1 MAVEIDIAGKQ
12 GRSPSALL
20 NKYLNRVVAVTASSP
35 KSAAKAAT
43 KDVFEAYKSDLSELS
58 DQERVKAVVGIARA
72 EQPYGLKDRL
82 GYDSDALFVTERKTA
97 LKAGILKSAVV
108 LAGAAASVVNY
119 QHGNM
124 FGAGVFAA
132 LSLGNAD
139 GAFKKVVGSFMAPKT
154 PEDRKRAQDYADV
167 RHARYALDLL
177 EQHLKKEKE
186 DKLFMGTYT
195 ASRMQGR

>member
-58 DQERVKAVVGIARA
+58 DQERVNALVGIVRA
-72 EQPYGLKDRL
+72 EQPYGLKDKLR
-82 GYDSDALFVTERKTA
+82 YDSDALFVTDRKTA

-119 QHGNM
+119 QNGNM
-124 FGAGVFAA
+124 IGAGVFAA

-139 GAFKKVVGSFMAPKT
+139 GAFKKVVGSFMTPKT
-154 PEDRKRAQDYADV
+154 PEDRKRAQDYADI
-167 RHARYALDLL
+167 RHASYALDLL
-177 EQHLKKEKE
+177 EQHLKKVKE
-186 DKLFMGTYT
+186 DKLFMGTYS